1 MMMDPQNRNDERLFG
16 TLLASKP
23 ARARSPLALSIA
35 VILHVVVLGL
45 LVVLS
50 RPFIPSLAHKLFE
63 QVTIIVPEEEVPTI
77 RLGAPRGMP
86 AAPRAERKKEAE
98 PGGGGPV
105 TFTPGPVTGIPEA
118 VPGPETLEPSDD
130 GGAGG
135 GGTLAERLRP
145 RTIDPRLSG
154 SATYTLPPD
163 ATPAAAVRARIA
175 SSLSVYNDSVAA
187 EAEARRKALDWT
199 IKTKDG
205 KQWGIGPDGKI
216 HLGDITIPVPVAF
229 STPPG
234 KRDEVNAR
242 NRDFAEIERQ
252 ANSEIGRQSFNQR
265 VKAIRARKEKEREEK
280 KKAPEEAPITQ
291 K

>member
-1 MMMDPQNRNDERLFG
+1 MKMDEQNRTDARLFG

-23 ARARSPLALSIA
+23 ARTRSPLALSVA
-35 VILHVVVLGL
+35 VALHVVILGL

-50 RPFIPSLAHKLFE
+50 RPFIPTLAHKLFE
-63 QVTIIVPEEEVPTI
+63 QVTIIVPEEEVPI
-77 RLGAPRGMP
+77 LRMDAPRTTP
-86 AAPRAERKKEAE
+86 AVPRQAEKREVQGR
-98 PGGGGPV
+98 GGTPL
-105 TFTPGPVTGIPEA
+105 TFTPGAVTGIPEA
-118 VPGPETLEPSDD
+118 LPGPETVEPSDD

-135 GGTLAERLRP
+135 GGTLADRLRP

-175 SSLSVYNDSVAA
+175 SSLDAYNDSVAV
-187 EAEARRKALDWT
+187 ETEARRKALDWT

-205 KQWGIGPDGKI
+205 KRWGIGPDGKI

-234 KRDEVNAR
+234 RRDEVNAR